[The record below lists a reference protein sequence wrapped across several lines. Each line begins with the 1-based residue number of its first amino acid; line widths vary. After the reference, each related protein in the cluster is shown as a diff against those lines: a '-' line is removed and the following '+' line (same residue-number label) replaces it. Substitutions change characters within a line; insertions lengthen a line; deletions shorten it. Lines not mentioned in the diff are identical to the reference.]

1 MQHLSFHRARD
12 DRHLLGAHSQLT
24 VRLGRLI
31 EVSEA
36 FRGMTE
42 YGGMTVNAA
51 MMLIEMDLKVGRFAP
66 K

>member
-1 MQHLSFHRARD
+1 MQDLDIHRARD

-24 VRLGRLI
+24 VRLGKLI

-36 FRGMTE
+36 LRGMTE
-42 YGGMTVNAA
+42 YGGMTVNSA
-51 MMLIEMDLKVGRFAP
+51 MMLIEMDLKVGRFTS